1 MEHAGV
7 HLARKRASGGKP
19 EPQVDTADVA
29 IGQPEPPAGSMPGVV
44 VRAHGLWY
52 EVRTREPARTWIA
65 TMRGILKK
73 RARRTDI
80 VAVGDHVWIS
90 DAGEGEAV
98 IDLVEPRHS
107 VFARTARN
115 TRDVEQVILAN
126 PDQVVLVFAAREP
139 EPHLRMLDRF
149 IILAERQ
156 ELPVRIVVTKLD
168 LEDELH
174 PEDPLGPAPDRF
186 AVYEAIYPVHYVSAE
201 TGAGLEELRAVL
213 AGRITVVAGPSGVGK
228 STLLNAL
235 DPGHERETGEVSEA
249 TGKGRHTTIGAQL
262 YEIASDTYI
271 ADTPGMRSL
280 AMHAVPEE
288 ELEWCY
294 REFRPYLGECRF
306 RGCTHLHEP
315 GCAIREAVE
324 AGVIAEERYESYR
337 LVRAESAGQN
347 H

>member
-1 MEHAGV
+1 MDAAV
-7 HLARKRASGGKP
+7 AR
-19 EPQVDTADVA
+19 QD
-29 IGQPEPPAGSMPGVV
+29 PPPGSMSGVV

-52 EVRTREPARTWIA
+52 EVRTQDPPRSWIA
-65 TMRGILKK
+65 TMRGALKK

-80 VAVGDHVWIS
+80 VAVGDRVWIS

-98 IDLVEPRHS
+98 IDVVEPRHS

-126 PDQVVLVFAAREP
+126 PDQVLLVFAAREP

-149 IILAERQ
+149 IILGERQ
-156 ELPVRIVVTKLD
+156 ELPIRIVVTKLD
-168 LEDELH
+168 LEESLH

-186 AVYEAIYPVHYVSAE
+186 AAYEAIYPVHYVSAAS
-201 TGAGLEELRAVL
+201 GAGLDELREAL
-213 AGRITVVAGPSGVGK
+213 SGRITVVAGPSGVGK

-262 YEIASDTYI
+262 YEIAPDTYI
-271 ADTPGMRSL
+271 ADTPGMRAL

-288 ELEWCY
+288 ELEWLY

-306 RGCTHLHEP
+306 RGCTHVHEP
-315 GCAIREAVE
+315 GCAIREAVA
-324 AGVIAEERYESYR
+324 AGRIPGERYESYC
-337 LVRAESAGQN
+337 LVRAESAG
-347 H
+347 

>member
-1 MEHAGV
+1 MQG
-7 HLARKRASGGKP
+7 
-19 EPQVDTADVA
+19 
-29 IGQPEPPAGSMPGVV
+29 IV

-52 EVRTREPARTWIA
+52 EVRTADPDQTWIA
-65 TMRGILKK
+65 TMRGVLKK

-80 VAVGDHVWIS
+80 VAVGDRVWIT

-98 IDLVEPRHS
+98 IQAVEPRHS
-107 VFARTARN
+107 VFSRTARH

-126 PDQVVLVFAAREP
+126 PDQVLLVFAAREP

-156 ELPVRIVVTKLD
+156 ELPVRIVVTKID
-168 LEDELH
+168 LERDLSED
-174 PEDPLGPAPDRF
+174 DPLGPARKRF
-186 AVYEAIYPVHYVSAE
+186 AIYEPMYPVHYISST
-201 TGAGLEELRAVL
+201 TGEGIRELREAIEGQVS
-213 AGRITVVAGPSGVGK
+213 VVAGPSGVGK

-235 DPGHERETGEVSEA
+235 DPENRRATGEVSAA

-262 YEIASDTYI
+262 YQIGPDTYI

-280 AMHAVPEE
+280 AMHAVPED

-306 RGCTHLHEP
+306 RGCTHVHEP
-315 GCAIREAVE
+315 GCAIRRAVE
-324 AGVIAEERYESYR
+324 EGAIPLERYESYV
-337 LVRAESAGQN
+337 LVRAESAGES
-347 H
+347 